1 MAKQQDRSK
10 AEQMISQCLT
20 IDDYLKT
27 IKKAL
32 MADGEEVQ
40 GFNDHYS
47 ELIQQVIDLNWC
59 NHDLAYELLIKDYKL
74 EKIREMVN

>member
-1 MAKQQDRSK
+1 MTQDK
-10 AEQMISQCLT
+10 TEAEQIISQCLT

-32 MADGEEVQ
+32 MADGEDVQ

-47 ELIQQVIDLNWC
+47 ELIQQVIDLNWH
-59 NHDLAYELLIKDYKL
+59 NHDTAYELSHKDYKL
-74 EKIREMVN
+74 EKIREMVT

>member
-1 MAKQQDRSK
+1 MTEDRSQ
-10 AEQMISQCLT
+10 AEQIISHCLT

-32 MADGEEVQ
+32 MADGEDVQ

-47 ELIQQVIDLNWC
+47 EMIQQIIDVNWQ
-59 NHDLAYELLIKDYKL
+59 NHDLAYELSRKDYKL